1 MMLWLCVALLLW
13 SSWAAGGGAT
23 NVVTVCAAGTA
34 RNDLVE
40 LLRRAKLLGPAP
52 TTWYCDFTT
61 LSAAAKNIQAGTS
74 VLTVSANAGAPPLD
88 LSAHGAHG
96 DALARLARAG
106 SRLYVEFAQFSAAR
120 PAATSSHERV
130 VVPPHSSLKSLD
142 ALTLLNPHVVNYT
155 SLGADRSSSTTD
167 PTAVVDLYLATVA
180 GYDAAANLDNTT
192 LHPLLVQYNRSELM
206 VASAALS
213 RLVSSRFAPH
223 QKWLAVVRHIAAF
236 LTRGMNATEIDKID
250 WADTVRPTL
259 ARADPLRPNRGSEA
273 DAFFRGVDWYFL
285 GGQFPDVELGFDVGF
300 QRQVSP
306 SDSPP
311 FLLPDNYPRP
321 GSVDGRMGLFEGY
334 QKTIEEG
341 GRQLIS
347 PNLRNDC
354 ISESAM
360 AIAFRHSTRLRST
373 TTPAPPPAAV
383 LRLLAPGT
391 TNYGQVARN
400 MLNFLWVHAGFVQQ
414 WLPGLGVMGS
424 SAGGDPW
431 GDTSG
436 LFAWSSTDA
445 AIKEYYTDDN
455 ARSLLAGLAAR
466 SRLGSSSWDSQIAGA
481 ILANLRMAGVHGF
494 SQSSAPFS
502 AVGAWEMQRAADRS
516 AEAKVYSPH
525 YQSWIWA
532 VFLKGYAISGHA
544 PLLAAAKSALSK
556 MMEHYPAYWQATSN
570 GITMQRAR
578 MLLPLAWLCRVED
591 TDVHRGWLAQ
601 VASGLLARQNASTGA
616 IQEEIS
622 AAGWG
627 SSARVPSN
635 ADYGTFEAPLN
646 QDNTDPVSDLL
657 YTSNFA
663 FVGLHEAASLPR
675 PDAAH
680 VDAADKLAGL
690 LVRAQVTS
698 EAHPEFDG
706 AWYRAFDFDKWEYW
720 ASDSDVGWGAWSI
733 ETGWTQAWISVT
745 MAMRAENTSLWA
757 VTQGSAPGATA
768 SALKEEI
775 VGRARVFEF
784 VTKDRRKQK

>member
-1 MMLWLCVALLLW
+1 
-13 SSWAAGGGAT
+13 
-23 NVVTVCAAGTA
+23 
-34 RNDLVE
+34 
-40 LLRRAKLLGPAP
+40 
-52 TTWYCDFTT
+52 
-61 LSAAAKNIQAGTS
+61 
-74 VLTVSANAGAPPLD
+74 
-88 LSAHGAHG
+88 
-96 DALARLARAG
+96 
-106 SRLYVEFAQFSAAR
+106 
-120 PAATSSHERV
+120 
-130 VVPPHSSLKSLD
+130 
-142 ALTLLNPHVVNYT
+142 
-155 SLGADRSSSTTD
+155 
-167 PTAVVDLYLATVA
+167 
-180 GYDAAANLDNTT
+180 
-192 LHPLLVQYNRSELM
+192 
-206 VASAALS
+206 
-213 RLVSSRFAPH
+213 
-223 QKWLAVVRHIAAF
+223 
-236 LTRGMNATEIDKID
+236 
-250 WADTVRPTL
+250 
-259 ARADPLRPNRGSEA
+259 
-273 DAFFRGVDWYFL
+273 
-285 GGQFPDVELGFDVGF
+285 
-300 QRQVSP
+300 
-306 SDSPP
+306 
-311 FLLPDNYPRP
+311 
-321 GSVDGRMGLFEGY
+321 
-334 QKTIEEG
+334 
-341 GRQLIS
+341 
-347 PNLRNDC
+347 
-354 ISESAM
+354 M